1 MATSTQPIL
10 ALILVSAGRLA
21 AGPGPVP
28 AFLEAC
34 RALGTLRHGNLA
46 VVAVAGAPAAGP
58 ALESLDE
65 ALGRGKVMIRE
76 TGQGGTVNTLL
87 LENHGERAVFILAG
101 EILAGA
107 KQDRILQ
114 QDVIL
119 PAGGKP
125 VPVAAFC
132 VEHGR
137 WREQSAAFYSE
148 KAAAP
153 LAVRQAA
160 QASKNQSVVWQEV
173 ASNNAALAVQ
183 ASTGSLSETYKRGR
197 VVTVRKAFIDALARL
212 PRAFPSAQ
220 GVVVVVNG
228 RVVGADLFQ
237 DPRLFAGLWAKLLD
251 SYIAEAARREAEP
264 AATVPETA
272 EAYLARA
279 RQARVTLGP
288 APGLGSQLSLDGPG
302 LKGAGVLLEH
312 LVHLDLFPVSAVPA
326 TAPALRREALHQ
338 QNVAPSSFRH

>member
-1 MATSTQPIL
+1 MVARIQPLLACL
-10 ALILVSAGRLA
+10 ALVLLPGVPLQAGEA
-21 AGPGPVP
+21 P
-28 AFLEAC
+28 AHTFLGAC
-34 RALGTLRHGNLA
+34 RVLGTLRHGNLA
-46 VVAVAGAPAAGP
+46 VVAVTGAPAAGP

-65 ALGRGKVMIRE
+65 AMGRGKVLIRE

-87 LENHGERAVFILAG
+87 LENHGERAVFIMAG

-119 PAGGKP
+119 PTGGKP

-153 LAVRQAA
+153 VAVRQAA

-173 ASNNAALAVQ
+173 ASNNAALAVT
-183 ASTGSLSETYKRGR
+183 ATTGSLSETYKRGR
-197 VVTVRKAFIDALARL
+197 MVTVRKAFVDALARL
-212 PRAFPSAQ
+212 PRNFPSAH
-220 GVVVVVNG
+220 GVVVLVNG

-237 DPRLFAGLWAKLLD
+237 DPKLFASLWAKLLD
-251 SYIAEAARREAEP
+251 SYIAEAARREGES
-264 AATVPETA
+264 AATLSENA
-272 EAYLARA
+272 EAYLLKA
-279 RQARVTLGP
+279 RQARITLGP
-288 APGLGSQLSLDGPG
+288 TPGAGSQISLEGQG
-302 LKGAGVLLEH
+302 LKGAGVLLGRP
-312 LVHLDLFPVSAVPA
+312 VHLDLFPVAA
-326 TAPALRREALHQ
+326 TLPSLRRDALHQ
-338 QNVAPSSFRH
+338 QNIAPASFRH